1 MLASIMRPPTIDRVS
16 AQRSQVR
23 WEARTHKE
31 ESLGVQRTEE
41 VVAEEVMLRM
51 SSGHSPKAVD
61 EEVDEGEHS
70 NEGKC
75 GHFGSEA
82 DSDHGAGDEAD
93 ERDHDV
99 KEGEAALHGESFV
112 SNASF

>member
-1 MLASIMRPPTIDRVS
+1 MG
-16 AQRSQVR
+16 VR
-23 WEARTHKE
+23 
-31 ESLGVQRTEE
+31 RTEE

-75 GHFGSEA
+75 SHLGSEA
-82 DSDHGAGDEAD
+82 DSDHGASDEPD

-99 KEGEAALHGESFV
+99 KEREAALHGKDC
-112 SNASF
+112 